1 MKKITSKSILA
12 LRETEGG
19 GLLLPPNFCQTC
31 GSSFFCIALLFLYFY
46 ISWIPFFHISWLL
59 NYFPFLFLQIVLT
72 GHFYLQIVVTNHFSN
87 GRTRSTFFPLQ
98 IAAHITCI
106 CKVLYNLT
114 LLSGGLKTDLLFILI
129 KLKVRIM
136 LCRWCVCARG
146 HVSCQRGAER
156 GYIGPHNVRH
166 ETHESHHQVNMK
178 PGREHK
184 KKIGSAHFSIQ
195 NR

>member
-1 MKKITSKSILA
+1 MRIFIFFA
-12 LRETEGG
+12 LH
-19 GLLLPPNFCQTC
+19 C
-31 GSSFFCIALLFLYFY
+31 FFLHFY
-46 ISWIPFFHISWLL
+46 ISWIPCFHISWLL
-59 NYFPFLFLQIVLT
+59 NYFPLFLQIVVT

-87 GRTRSTFFPLQ
+87 GRTRSTFFLFKLLQ
-98 IAAHITCI
+98 RLQHRITCI
-106 CKVLYNLT
+106 RKVLYNLT
-114 LLSGGLKTDLLFILI
+114 LLSGGLKTDLSFILI

-178 PGREHK
+178 HGRE
-184 KKIGSAHFSIQ
+184 HFSIQ
-195 NR
+195 NRKHGREHFSI